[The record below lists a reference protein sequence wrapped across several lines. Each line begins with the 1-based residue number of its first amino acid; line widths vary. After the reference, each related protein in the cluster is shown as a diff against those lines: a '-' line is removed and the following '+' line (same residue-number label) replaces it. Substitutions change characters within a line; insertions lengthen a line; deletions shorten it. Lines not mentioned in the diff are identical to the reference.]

1 MKRVFIFSN
10 RVKKSLAV
18 KNEVT
23 QLLKQHGFILTKN
36 KPDVIVVIG
45 GDGTMLSA
53 IRSFHQQGVP
63 FLGVNTGSLGFLPG
77 AQPGEIVL
85 LPQLIEGQDSVQ
97 DVYPLLEVHLTTV
110 SGKKFI
116 SYAFNEIVIKQH
128 QARLL
133 EALLYIDHKPFNYF
147 TGDGLIISTPIGS
160 TGYAIWAGGASIH
173 TAEQVYQITPINPND
188 NRINR
193 PLRHSLII
201 PDKTHIHIRMVKA
214 NKRSINVAVDGLMV
228 TEEYVAQADIISS
241 ERKVRIMRLRDTSY
255 FDLFRN
261 KIVDKN
267 IYRFLEEE
275 DANNE
280 LLKI

>member
-1 MKRVFIFSN
+1 MKRVFVFSN
-10 RVKKSLAV
+10 RVKKSVAV

-23 QLLKQHGFILTKN
+23 HLLKNHGFILTKN

-53 IRSFHQQGVP
+53 IRSFQQLGVP
-63 FLGVNTGSLGFLPG
+63 FVGVDTGSLGFLPG
-77 AQPGEIVL
+77 VQPGDIMM
-85 LPQLIEGQDSVQ
+85 LPQMLESQDYVE
-97 DVYPLLEVHLTTV
+97 DIYPLLEVHLTTV
-110 SGKKFI
+110 SGQKHTSFG
-116 SYAFNEIVIKQH
+116 FNEIVIKQH
-128 QARLL
+128 QARLF

-173 TAEQVYQITPINPND
+173 TSQQVYQITPINPND

-214 NKRSINVAVDGLMV
+214 NKRSVNIAVDGLMV
-228 TEEYVAQADIISS
+228 TEEYIAEADVLISK
-241 ERKVRIMRLRDTSY
+241 RKIRILRLQDTSY

-267 IYRFLEEE
+267 IYRYLEEE

-280 LLKI
+280 LLKK